1 MSRSDIFSGNACA
14 MTVNRLFWNIFG
26 DESILATAR
35 GVSGNS
41 WMIEENLLAFG
52 SEIIW
57 TKRIEGIATKEGGL
71 FSDYIDDIETGDILG
86 IYYKYSLYNKD
97 VDLEKPGI
105 QPNPVGYTHL
115 ALVLGIDPVKGPAI
129 AHLYLLKPDVFIPGA
144 TEIWPLRIEYL
155 TDFLDAFEGVFEV
168 HSIMHPKNKNN
179 RNVSIGES

>member
-26 DESILATAR
+26 DESSFDTAR

-41 WMIEENLLAFG
+41 WMMEANLLAFG
-52 SEIIW
+52 SEIVWI
-57 TKRIEGIATKEGGL
+57 KRNDGNAKNVGGV
-71 FSDYIDDIETGDILG
+71 FSDYIDSVETGDVLG

-105 QPNPVGYTHL
+105 QPNPVGYTHI
-115 ALVLGIDPVKGPAI
+115 ALVLSTDPVKGPAI
-129 AHLYLLKPDVFIPGA
+129 AHLYLLKPDVYISGV

-168 HSIMHPKNKNN
+168 YSIMRPKNKN
-179 RNVSIGES
+179 SKDISFGE